1 MSAAVLRTPC
11 TLPVWTLLP
20 VLFCPY
26 TWDLAAK
33 VQCPV
38 ALLPAKGDPMESL
51 KEVRACVP
59 VFEGG
64 WMGVRFL
71 AG

>member
-1 MSAAVLRTPC
+1 MLVEFLFWLRPSQHVDARTD
-11 TLPVWTLLP
+11 
-20 VLFCPY
+20 
-26 TWDLAAK
+26 DLAAK